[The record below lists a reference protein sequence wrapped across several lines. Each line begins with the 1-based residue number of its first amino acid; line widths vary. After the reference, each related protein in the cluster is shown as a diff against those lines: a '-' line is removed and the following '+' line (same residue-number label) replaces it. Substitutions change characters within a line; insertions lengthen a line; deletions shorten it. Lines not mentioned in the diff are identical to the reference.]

1 MILIEEFN
9 KFYMTLSCISFED
22 QRKINDWITEKMKA
36 GGIESYFT
44 SPLALREQYKK
55 ETGRKHETT
64 MRHTNGLPVTFPTS
78 HYAHWLES
86 KLCNLK
92 GS

>member
-1 MILIEEFN
+1 MTEREEILEKIKQLSPTDRRNLIIYLDREE
-9 KFYMTLSCISFED
+9 
-22 QRKINDWITEKMKA
+22 KA